1 MHYGR
6 VPRLDLQ
13 HWAFTVGG
21 ATHDGGATVLDWPAL
36 QQLPTRTVRAD
47 LHCVSKVS
55 VTGLTWTGVP
65 VSEIIRLAPPEPG
78 AAYALLSAA
87 YGYSA
92 SVPLP
97 ELAVPEAL
105 LATHLDGKPLT
116 PEQGWPARI
125 VLPHLYG
132 FKGPKWALT
141 MDYHHH
147 PQRGMWEEHG
157 YHPRGSVWDEERY
170 AHQD

>member
-6 VPRLDLQ
+6 VPRLDLG

-21 ATHDGGATVLDWPAL
+21 ATRDGGVMVLDWTAL
-36 QQLPTRTVRAD
+36 QRLPTRTVRAD
-47 LHCVSKVS
+47 LHCVAKVS
-55 VTGLTWTGVP
+55 VTGLVWSGVP
-65 VSEIIRLAPPEPG
+65 LSEIIALAPPEPG
-78 AAYALLSAA
+78 AEHALLSAA

-92 SVPLP
+92 GMPLS

-105 LATHLDGKPLT
+105 LATHLDGGALT

-132 FKGPKWALT
+132 FKGPKWVLAL
-141 MDYHHH
+141 DYHHE
-147 PQRGMWEEHG
+147 PQRGMWEQHG
-157 YHPRGSVWDEERY
+157 YHPRGRVWGQERY